1 MIEQGLVQLIQA
13 GLGNPPIAPGGW
25 GVQLAKDQISALAP
39 MAWTWHSI
47 VSMPDYVL
55 EGQTGYTEWE
65 TQIDCHGY
73 TMANAMQLA
82 RAIDKVLRGS
92 WSGVLPD
99 SDHTYVYG
107 IFRKPAFIDGFSDVN
122 RSFVRSIEYCVQY
135 EQI

>member
-1 MIEQGLVQLIQA
+1 LIEEGLFQLIQA
-13 GLGNPPIAPGGW
+13 GLGTPPIASGGW
-25 GVQLAKDQISALAP
+25 GLQLPKDQISAATP
-39 MAWTWHSI
+39 MAWTWHSL

-55 EGQTGYTEWE
+55 EGQTGFTEWE

-82 RAIDKVLRGS
+82 RAIDGVLRGG

-99 SDHTYVYG
+99 SDHTLVFG
-107 IFRKPAFIDGFSDVN
+107 IFKKPGLIDGFSDVN
-122 RSFVRSIEYCVQY
+122 RSYVRTLEYCVQY